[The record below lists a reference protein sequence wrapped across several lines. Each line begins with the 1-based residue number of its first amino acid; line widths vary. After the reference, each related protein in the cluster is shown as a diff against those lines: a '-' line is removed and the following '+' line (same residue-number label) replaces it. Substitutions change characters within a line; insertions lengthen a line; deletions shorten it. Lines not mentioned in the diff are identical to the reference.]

1 MGSLFKRARLP
12 GHRIPRTV
20 PFMDKH
26 QSDADALNE
35 EMRHIIEEARVILP
49 GIQAL
54 FGFQTIAVFNQ
65 RFVELPEYAK
75 DCHLIGLGMVIIAVA
90 LVMTPAVYYR
100 YVGRDYVTPRMI
112 GLSSLMIRAAL
123 FPLACGLGL
132 DIFTVILTAIDRP
145 YWSAIG
151 AGFAFVFLI
160 ILWFAFPISARY
172 RSRSRRHLIDY
183 QGQHKGAES
192 SDEKKSRHF

>member
-1 MGSLFKRARLP
+1 VTLMEK
-12 GHRIPRTV
+12 
-20 PFMDKH
+20 K

-35 EMRHIIEEARVILP
+35 EMRNIIEEARVILP

-100 YVGRDYVTPRMI
+100 YVGRDHVSPRMV
-112 GLSSLMIRAAL
+112 GLSSLMIRTAL

-132 DIFTVILTAIDRP
+132 DIFTVILTATDRP
-145 YWSAIG
+145 VWSLIG

-160 ILWFAFPISARY
+160 ALWFAFPIAA
-172 RSRSRRHLIDY
+172 RSRSR
-183 QGQHKGAES
+183 
-192 SDEKKSRHF
+192 SRTQRG

>member
-1 MGSLFKRARLP
+1 MAGAAFSSPRNPPELLHAWHFNRARLP
-12 GHRIPRTV
+12 VRRIPRTV
-20 PFMDKH
+20 TVMDKK
-26 QSDADALNE
+26 QTDGDALNE
-35 EMRHIIEEARVILP
+35 EMRNIIEECRVILP

-100 YVGRDYVTPRMI
+100 YVGRDHVSQRMI

-132 DIFTVILTAIDRP
+132 DIFTVILTATDRP
-145 YWSAIG
+145 VWSVVG

-160 ILWFAFPISARY
+160 ALWFVFPISARN
-172 RSRSRRHLIDY
+172 RSRSRSQR
-183 QGQHKGAES
+183 G
-192 SDEKKSRHF
+192 

>member
-1 MGSLFKRARLP
+1 MEQK
-12 GHRIPRTV
+12 
-20 PFMDKH
+20 K
-26 QSDADALNE
+26 SDSESLNE
-35 EMRHIIEEARVILP
+35 EMRNIIEEARVILP

-100 YVGRDYVTPRMI
+100 YVGRDHVTPQMI
-112 GLSSLMIRAAL
+112 SLSSLMIRAAL
-123 FPLACGLGL
+123 FPLSCGLGL
-132 DIFTVILTAIDRP
+132 DIFTVILTATDRP
-145 YWSAIG
+145 HWSAIG

-160 ILWFAFPISARY
+160 ALWFVFPISARHI
-172 RSRSRRHLIDY
+172 SRSKRLRPAPKRR
-183 QGQHKGAES
+183 
-192 SDEKKSRHF
+192 F

>member
-1 MGSLFKRARLP
+1 MEK
-12 GHRIPRTV
+12 
-20 PFMDKH
+20 K
-26 QSDADALNE
+26 QSDGEALNE
-35 EMRHIIEEARVILP
+35 EMRNIIEEARVILP

-100 YVGRDYVTPRMI
+100 YVGRDHVTPQMI
-112 GLSSLMIRAAL
+112 SLSSLMIRAAL

-132 DIFTVILTAIDRP
+132 DIFTVILTATDRP
-145 YWSAIG
+145 QWSAIG

-160 ILWFAFPISARY
+160 ALWFVFPISARHI
-172 RSRSRRHLIDY
+172 SRSKRLRPAPKRR
-183 QGQHKGAES
+183 
-192 SDEKKSRHF
+192 F